1 MGSHLSPIR
10 SEGGLTDRRE
20 PVPNRRALAVD
31 DETVSRLV
39 LTRMLVGL
47 GFDVTDA
54 ADAPEAVE
62 ALAAESFDIVVTDY
76 LMPSGTGLDVA
87 GAAKKHDL
95 PVILLTGFGHASDLP
110 ESSAELVD
118 VHLTKPVSSEDLAEV
133 ASRFQLGPVVEESTG
148 HDTAADRADNGADDG
163 ADDGPGGAPCPALAG
178 AAATLL
184 PALGVEVTLLDET
197 GRFIG
202 GTNTSR
208 AALGYDADRW
218 TQLNVFDLVH
228 PDEAQAAHDALTDV
242 LDKPGEMV
250 RARFRA
256 LHRHGHWENVEM
268 RCTNLLDHPDVGA
281 LVVTSFSVTAEEELR
296 TAHEEQLKQD
306 KLQREYVASVSH
318 ELRSPLQGI
327 LGVAQ
332 LLEEQVSGEPAEL
345 VAIIRTEAARL
356 RRVIDDILDYA
367 KAGQGAMELN
377 PAPTSVR
384 KLASDV
390 VDICRP
396 QIKPGVQ
403 LVTDIAENVPDW
415 ILVDELRLHQILVNL
430 TANAAR
436 FTESGS
442 ITITCRPV
450 RGDRYYFSVAD
461 TGTGISPE
469 DLSDLFEPFRQGLP
483 AGRNGGT
490 GLGLAVCKRL
500 ISLMEGRLE
509 VQSTLAEGS
518 TFSFGV
524 AAETADAPAQDG
536 PVVPA
541 RDGATVGVDGT
552 PATPKALVVDDGEVN
567 RLVIGRQLESMGFE
581 VAEAFGGAEG
591 LQMALDS
598 SYDVVVSDWHMPEFD
613 GLDLIA
619 GLRESESDPGRP
631 HTPVVIMTASAMVA
645 DRNRCLEAGAD
656 GFLAKPAT
664 RQDLFEVVGRYL
676 TGAVATGNDRPDA
689 GSSPQEPESP
699 TLEPEVLDRLVEEL
713 GDQSV
718 LASVVETFLDGL
730 DDLAAGVATGL
741 ATGDHSA
748 AAWSA
753 HSLKGPSQMLGAAR
767 LGELCKTIE
776 TDPDHNVTTDRLD
789 RSVAE
794 TRDALRQWL
803 SSRQEK
809 TA

>member
-1 MGSHLSPIR
+1 
-10 SEGGLTDRRE
+10 
-20 PVPNRRALAVD
+20 
-31 DETVSRLV
+31 
-39 LTRMLVGL
+39 MLVGL

-62 ALAAESFDIVVTDY
+62 LLGVEHFDLVVTDY

-87 GAAKKHDL
+87 AEAKKHGL

-110 ESSAELVD
+110 ESSRELVD
-118 VHLTKPVSSEDLAEV
+118 VHLTKPVSSGDLAEV
-133 ASRFQLGPVVEESTG
+133 ASRFQLGPEVEEP
-148 HDTAADRADNGADDG
+148 AADEADAEQIGDG
-163 ADDGPGGAPCPALAG
+163 IEAAPCPALAG
-178 AAATLL
+178 AAAALL

-202 GTNTSR
+202 GTNPAR
-208 AALGYDADRW
+208 AALGYDAERW
-218 TQLNVFDLVH
+218 AQLNVFDLVH
-228 PDEAQAAHDALTDV
+228 PDEVPAAHEALAEV
-242 LDKPGEMV
+242 LDKPGELV
-250 RARFRA
+250 KARFRA
-256 LHRHGHWENVEM
+256 LHKRGHWENVEM
-268 RCTNLLDHPDVGA
+268 RCSNLLDNPDIGA

-296 TAHEEQLKQD
+296 AAHEEQLKQD

-396 QIKPGVQ
+396 QVKPGVQ
-403 LVTDIAENVPDW
+403 LLTDISEDVPAW

-430 TANAAR
+430 TANATR

-461 TGTGISPE
+461 TGSGISPE

-500 ISLMEGRLE
+500 ITLMEGRLE
-509 VQSTLAEGS
+509 VQSTLDEGS

-524 AAETADAPAQDG
+524 AAETADAPPQDNPSVRVGDGAPAGTGDG
-536 PVVPA
+536 P
-541 RDGATVGVDGT
+541 

-581 VAEAFGGAEG
+581 VSEAFGGAEG
-591 LQMALDS
+591 LQMALDD

-619 GLRESESDPGRP
+619 GLREAEADPDCR

-664 RQDLFEVVGRYL
+664 RQDLFEVVGGYL
-676 TGAVATGNDRPDA
+676 AAPAGTDGESPDQ
-689 GSSPQEPESP
+689 GLSPEEPESP
-699 TLEPEVLDRLVEEL
+699 TLELSVLDRLVDEL

-718 LASVVETFLDGL
+718 VASVVETFLDGL
-730 DDLAAGVATGL
+730 DDLVGGVAAGL
-741 ATGDHSA
+741 AADDHSA

-753 HSLKGPSQMLGAAR
+753 HSLKGPSLMLGAAR

-776 TDPDHNVTTDRLD
+776 QDPDHGITTDRLD
-789 RSVAE
+789 RCVAE
-794 TRDALRQWL
+794 AGDALRGWL

-809 TA
+809 TT